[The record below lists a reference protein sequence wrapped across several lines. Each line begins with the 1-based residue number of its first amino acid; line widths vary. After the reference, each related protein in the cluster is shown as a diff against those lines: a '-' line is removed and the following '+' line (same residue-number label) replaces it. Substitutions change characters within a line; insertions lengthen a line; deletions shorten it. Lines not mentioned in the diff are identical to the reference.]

1 MAISPSLK
9 MLPEIG
15 IQKSLLIGTYTFV
28 LMSTTGRR
36 VKPLF
41 RVTHDLYG
49 LLLSRKETFKDRA
62 VTATH
67 LRYLIDLVES
77 KKITG
82 G

>member
-1 MAISPSLK
+1 
-9 MLPEIG
+9 
-15 IQKSLLIGTYTFV
+15 
-28 LMSTTGRR
+28 MSTTGRR